1 MHENMHV
8 IVYDVYFN
16 HDFWHNISGKI
27 GVIFMPYKPPFELTE
42 TMFYLTSEIMENL
55 GRLNYVNNLE
65 KLPRLRRVSK
75 LKSIQSSLAIENNS
89 LSLDQV
95 TAVVNG
101 KRVLGKENEIL
112 AVKNAFEVYKLVSK
126 FNPFSIEDLL
136 IAHGIM
142 MSNLVE
148 NAGNFR
154 NDGVGVFDENGN
166 VVHMAPP
173 ASMVAENMQNLFSWL
188 KSSSTPM
195 LIKSCIFHYEF
206 EFIHPF
212 KDGNGRTG
220 RLWHTVLL
228 TSFNPIFEYVPIESI
243 IKDNQAEYYK
253 VIDASNKTVSSTPF
267 IEFMLK
273 CINEAIKD
281 LINDTKNHYNHIS
294 NQITDLLSVMES
306 YPMSSPEL
314 MSKLNLKSRDNFR
327 NNYLNPALDAG
338 LIRMTE
344 PDKPKSKNQRYYKL

>member
-1 MHENMHV
+1 M
-8 IVYDVYFN
+8 
-16 HDFWHNISGKI
+16 S
-27 GVIFMPYKPPFELTE
+27 YKPPFELTE
-42 TMFYLTSEIMENL
+42 TMFSLTSEIMENL
-55 GRLNYVNNLE
+55 GKLNYVNNLE
-65 KLPRLRRVSK
+65 KLPRLRKVSK

-101 KRVLGKENEIL
+101 KRVLGKEDEIL
-112 AVKNAFEVYKLVSK
+112 AVKNAFEVYKLISK
-126 FNPFSIEDLL
+126 FKPFSVKDLL
-136 IAHGIM
+136 KAHKIM
-142 MSNLVE
+142 MHNLVE

-173 ASMVAENMQNLFSWL
+173 ASMVVENMENLFSWL

-195 LIKSCIFHYEF
+195 LIRSCVFHYEF

-212 KDGNGRTG
+212 KDGNGRMG

-228 TSFNPIFEYVPIESI
+228 TFFNPIFEYVPIESI

-253 VIDASNKTVSSTPF
+253 TIDKSNKVVSSTPF

-273 CINEAIKD
+273 CINEALKD
-281 LINDTKNHYNHIS
+281 LINDTKLHYNHIS
-294 NQITDLLSVMES
+294 NQITDLLEVIES
-306 YPMSSPEL
+306 YPMSASEL
-314 MSKLNLKSRDNFR
+314 MNKLGLKSRDNFR

-338 LIRMTE
+338 LIQMTE
-344 PDKPKSKNQRYYKL
+344 PSKPKSKNQKYFRL

>member
-1 MHENMHV
+1 M
-8 IVYDVYFN
+8 
-16 HDFWHNISGKI
+16 S
-27 GVIFMPYKPPFELTE
+27 YKPPFELTE
-42 TMFYLTSEIMENL
+42 TMFSLTSEIMENL
-55 GRLNYVNNLE
+55 GKLNYVNNLE
-65 KLPRLRRVSK
+65 KLPRLRKVSK

-101 KRVLGKENEIL
+101 KRVLGKEDEIL
-112 AVKNAFEVYKLVSK
+112 AVKNAFEVYKLISK
-126 FNPFSIEDLL
+126 FKPFSVKDLL
-136 IAHGIM
+136 KAHKIM
-142 MSNLVE
+142 MHNLVE

-173 ASMVAENMQNLFSWL
+173 ASMVVENMENLFSWL

-195 LIKSCIFHYEF
+195 LIRSCVFHYEF

-212 KDGNGRTG
+212 KDGNGRMG

-253 VIDASNKTVSSTPF
+253 TIDKSNKVVSSTPF

-273 CINEAIKD
+273 CINEALKD
-281 LINDTKNHYNHIS
+281 LINDTKLHYNHIS
-294 NQITDLLSVMES
+294 NQITDLLEVIES
-306 YPMSSPEL
+306 YPMSASEL
-314 MSKLNLKSRDNFR
+314 MNKLGLKSRDNFR

-338 LIRMTE
+338 LIQMTE
-344 PDKPKSKNQRYYKL
+344 PSKPKSKNQKYFRL

>member
-1 MHENMHV
+1 M
-8 IVYDVYFN
+8 
-16 HDFWHNISGKI
+16 S
-27 GVIFMPYKPPFELTE
+27 YKPPFELTE
-42 TMFYLTSEIMENL
+42 TMFSLTSEIMENL
-55 GRLNYVNNLE
+55 GKLNYVNNLE
-65 KLPRLRRVSK
+65 KLPRLRKVSK

-101 KRVLGKENEIL
+101 KRVLGKEDEIL
-112 AVKNAFEVYKLVSK
+112 AVKNAFEVYKLISK
-126 FNPFSIEDLL
+126 FNPFSVKDLL
-136 IAHGIM
+136 KAHKIM
-142 MSNLVE
+142 MHNLVE

-173 ASMVAENMQNLFSWL
+173 ACMVVENMENLFSWL

-195 LIKSCIFHYEF
+195 LIRSCVFHYEF

-212 KDGNGRTG
+212 KDGNGRMG

-253 VIDASNKTVSSTPF
+253 TIDKSNKVVSSTPF

-273 CINEAIKD
+273 CINEALKD
-281 LINDTKNHYNHIS
+281 LINDTKLHYNHIS
-294 NQITDLLSVMES
+294 NQITDLLEVIES
-306 YPMSSPEL
+306 YPMSASEL
-314 MSKLNLKSRDNFR
+314 MNKLGLKSRDNFR

-338 LIRMTE
+338 LIQMTE
-344 PDKPKSKNQRYYKL
+344 PSKPKSKNQKYFRL

>member
-1 MHENMHV
+1 
-8 IVYDVYFN
+8 
-16 HDFWHNISGKI
+16 
-27 GVIFMPYKPPFELTE
+27 
-42 TMFYLTSEIMENL
+42 MENL
-55 GRLNYVNNLE
+55 GKLNYVNNLE
-65 KLPRLRRVSK
+65 KLPRLRKVSK

-101 KRVLGKENEIL
+101 KRVLGKEDEIL
-112 AVKNAFEVYKLVSK
+112 AVKNAFEVYKLISK
-126 FNPFSIEDLL
+126 FKPFSVKDLL
-136 IAHGIM
+136 KAHKIM
-142 MSNLVE
+142 MHNLVE

-173 ASMVAENMQNLFSWL
+173 ASMVVENMENLFSWL

-195 LIKSCIFHYEF
+195 LIRSCVFHYEF

-212 KDGNGRTG
+212 KDGNGRMG

-253 VIDASNKTVSSTPF
+253 TIDKSNKVVSSTPF

-273 CINEAIKD
+273 CINEALKD
-281 LINDTKNHYNHIS
+281 LINDTKLHYNHIS
-294 NQITDLLSVMES
+294 NQITDLLEVIES
-306 YPMSSPEL
+306 YPMSASEL
-314 MSKLNLKSRDNFR
+314 MNKLGLKSRDNFR

-338 LIRMTE
+338 LIQMTE
-344 PDKPKSKNQRYYKL
+344 PSKPKSKNQKYFRL

>member
-1 MHENMHV
+1 M
-8 IVYDVYFN
+8 
-16 HDFWHNISGKI
+16 S
-27 GVIFMPYKPPFELTE
+27 YKPPFELTE
-42 TMFYLTSEIMENL
+42 TMFSLTSEIMENL
-55 GRLNYVNNLE
+55 GKLNYVNNLE
-65 KLPRLRRVSK
+65 KLPRLRKVSK

-101 KRVLGKENEIL
+101 KRVLGKEDEIL
-112 AVKNAFEVYKLVSK
+112 AVKNAFEVYKLISK
-126 FNPFSIEDLL
+126 FKPFSVKDLL
-136 IAHGIM
+136 KAHKLM
-142 MSNLVE
+142 MHNLVE

-173 ASMVAENMQNLFSWL
+173 ASMVVENMENLFSWL

-195 LIKSCIFHYEF
+195 LIRSCVFHYEF

-212 KDGNGRTG
+212 KDGNGRMG

-253 VIDASNKTVSSTPF
+253 TIDKSNKVVSSTPF

-273 CINEAIKD
+273 CINEALKD
-281 LINDTKNHYNHIS
+281 LINDTKLHYNHIS
-294 NQITDLLSVMES
+294 NQITDLLEVIES
-306 YPMSSPEL
+306 YPMSASEL
-314 MSKLNLKSRDNFR
+314 MNKLGLKSRDNFR

-338 LIRMTE
+338 LIQMTE
-344 PDKPKSKNQRYYKL
+344 PSKPKSKNQKYFRL